1 MACLGSMSFAL
12 ALSRR
17 EILLRRLL
25 LYLVLVAWD
34 QPPLGFWPLG

>member
-25 LYLVLVAWD
+25 LYLVLAAWD
-34 QPPLGFWPLG
+34 QPLSGFLPLG